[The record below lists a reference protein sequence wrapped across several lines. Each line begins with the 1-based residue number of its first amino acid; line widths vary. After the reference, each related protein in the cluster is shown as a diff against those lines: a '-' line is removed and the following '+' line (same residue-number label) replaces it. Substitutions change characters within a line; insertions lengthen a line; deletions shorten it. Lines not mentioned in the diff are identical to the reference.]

1 MCTIWFYN
9 HTSRRGA
16 FCRKLVYVVV
26 FDGYPIL
33 RWGSLIVTVPV
44 SWHGCQLE
52 QWLLVEGAVKRCARS
67 WVATLGAIYLSAIL
81 FILYHTLMTPWF
93 DKCVVRRILTHMGVV
108 SVKYAGNLLK
118 ESCATE
124 ILSDSVAI
132 VTSSSSRLPLSIE
145 MYVAK
150 TIYEMW
156 KENFR
161 KGSIFET
168 PVRIKAFKYL

>member
-1 MCTIWFYN
+1 
-9 HTSRRGA
+9 
-16 FCRKLVYVVV
+16 
-26 FDGYPIL
+26 
-33 RWGSLIVTVPV
+33 
-44 SWHGCQLE
+44 
-52 QWLLVEGAVKRCARS
+52 
-67 WVATLGAIYLSAIL
+67 
-81 FILYHTLMTPWF
+81 MTPWF

-150 TIYEMW
+150 TIYEM
-156 KENFR
+156 
-161 KGSIFET
+161 
-168 PVRIKAFKYL
+168 